1 MQQQQQWCTG
11 CFALVSSS
19 ILYEKHSLICPY
31 RQNIKYSDTS
41 SNPNDVNKLPTLNRY
56 PNNEELFKMVVSL
69 TDNLNKANK
78 TITALKR
85 KINLRSNN
93 IDILEFLNDN
103 IIPSTYINQILTT
116 STSTSLLIKDNIGDE
131 EQEVME
137 GNGNEIYEEQKEGIS
152 IETFYEI
159 GFYSFVIR
167 CLDTSL
173 MCKREGSRKCGSSH
187 IHEDE
192 DEDNIFAVE
201 EEYFED
207 SDVYD
212 YENCSKKE
220 GNNTSMEGESDDVET
235 GKSSPET
242 INMGDGSSY
251 YIAPILCFKQKKDKV
266 FIFENNN
273 WSENNI
279 AEMTVNNVFNRFS
292 RMVNSDIMRL
302 FGDYKKRH
310 EHELYNVE
318 FQSELSKRLKSICSI
333 DLNHDNIIAKVIK
346 PWYSSHKLDL
356 YDFMNNVK

>member
-31 RQNIKYSDTS
+31 RQNIKYTEAS

-103 IIPSTYINQILTT
+103 IIPSTYIDQILTT
-116 STSTSLLIKDNIGDE
+116 TTSLHIKDTLGE
-131 EQEVME
+131 EEEEEEEEE
-137 GNGNEIYEEQKEGIS
+137 GKGNEEKEEGIS

-173 MCKREGSRKCGSSH
+173 MSKREGRSKCSTSH
-187 IHEDE
+187 FHEDV
-192 DEDNIFAVE
+192 DEDNIFAE
-201 EEYFED
+201 DEEYMED
-207 SDVYD
+207 SESYD
-212 YENCSKKE
+212 YEKSANKE
-220 GNNTSMEGESDDVET
+220 GNNTTLEGESDIVET
-235 GKSSPET
+235 IKSST
-242 INMGDGSSY
+242 INKEDDKNGGTSY
-251 YIAPILCFKQKKDKV
+251 YVAPILCFKQKKDKV

-292 RMVNSDIMRL
+292 RMVNSVIMRL
-302 FGDYKKRH
+302 FGDYKERH

-333 DLNHDNIIAKVIK
+333 DLNNDNIIAKVIK